1 MVTGDLR
8 DKTRE
13 VKMGKGCERAHKPFE
28 EQGLTVQQHFQ
39 RQTFFKFYFFIE
51 G

>member
-1 MVTGDLR
+1 MVKHASQRVTGDLR

-28 EQGLTVQQHFQ
+28 EQGEPLPWLTVQ
-39 RQTFFKFYFFIE
+39 
-51 G
+51 